1 MHSDFL
7 GKWDDHFNSNDVGTS
22 ATYGIA
28 EIQLA
33 PNNDPTGQP
42 VITGT
47 LQVGQTL
54 TADISGV
61 SDVDNFQGWTP
72 AYTYSWKSS
81 SDNSTWTEI
90 GTSSTYELTESE
102 KENP

>member
-1 MHSDFL
+1 MKVEKQVL
-7 GKWDDHFNSNDVGTS
+7 GMITDYKNEPSNPEI
-22 ATYGIA
+22 GIA

-42 VITGT
+42 VIKGT

-61 SDVDNFQGWTP
+61 SDADNFQGWTP
-72 AYTYSWKSS
+72 TYTYSWKSS